1 MGVAEDGLPEAV
13 VFQAAVFQVAVFQV
27 AVCQAAV
34 CQEEVVYYLGVFPG
48 EQAEKTKRECDIN
61 CIFVKSTVFLELT
74 KQIYNSNT
82 NQNLL
87 AVVAPLLEVEAQL

>member
-1 MGVAEDGLPEAV
+1 MGVAEDDLPEAA
-13 VFQAAVFQVAVFQV
+13 VFQAAVFQA

-34 CQEEVVYYLGVFPG
+34 FQEEVVYYLGVFPG
-48 EQAEKTKRECDIN
+48 EQAKRQSVSCDIN

>member
-13 VFQAAVFQVAVFQV
+13 VFQAAVFQVAV
-27 AVCQAAV
+27 CQAAV
-34 CQEEVVYYLGVFPG
+34 FQEEVVYYLGAFPG
-48 EQAEKTKRECDIN
+48 EQAKRQSVSCDIN

>member
-13 VFQAAVFQVAVFQV
+13 VFQAAV
-27 AVCQAAV
+27 CQAAV
-34 CQEEVVYYLGVFPG
+34 FQEEVVYYLGVFPG
-48 EQAEKTKRECDIN
+48 EQAKRQSVSCDIN
-61 CIFVKSTVFLELT
+61 CIFVKSKVFLELT